1 LDYQEKNDLE
11 NRQNEPVDSGAMPE
25 ETEEKNVYPAEQ
37 RDNIGN
43 NNQDKNGVLDIVYGV
58 LFDPVRTF
66 AGLAQRPP
74 VGAAV
79 IIFVVLNLAE
89 ALMGLLTAPRY
100 FGEMPIPGFPGMDAF
115 THSLLPLFSAG
126 GFIFS
131 VVKWFV
137 MAGLLHLLAELLGG
151 RGVARGVFVV
161 YGVAGLPAVFMIPVD
176 IILALIQAGSAVLFF
191 SGLLSLGIFIWSVV
205 LLIIGVREVHRFSTG
220 RATLA
225 VLMPGL
231 ALVVLFIIGMMFIGT
246 TFSTMPRPI
255 LF

>member
-1 LDYQEKNDLE
+1 MDYQEKKDLE
-11 NRQNEPVDSGAMPE
+11 NRQIEPADNGAGPE
-25 ETEEKNVYPAEQ
+25 AEEKNVYPVEQ

-43 NNQDKNGVLDIVYGV
+43 DDQVKNGVLDIVYGV

-66 AGLAQRPP
+66 AGLARRPP
-74 VGAAV
+74 AGAAV
-79 IIFVVLNLAE
+79 IIFIVLNLAE
-89 ALMGLLTAPRY
+89 ALMGLLTTPRY
-100 FGEMPIPGFPGMDAF
+100 FGEMPVPGFPGMEAF

-131 VVKWFV
+131 VVKWFF

-151 RGVARGVFVV
+151 RGDARGVFVV
-161 YGVAGLPAVFMIPVD
+161 YGVAGLPAVFMFPVD
-176 IILALIQAGSAVLFF
+176 IILALFRAGSAVLFF
-191 SGLLSLGIFIWSVV
+191 SGLLGLGVFVWSVV

-231 ALVVLFIIGMMFIGT
+231 ALVALFIMGVMFIGT
-246 TFSTMPRPI
+246 TLSTMPRPI
-255 LF
+255 MF